1 MSLTKEEIAVELRKN
16 EKNVFGDDKDKY
28 DENLIEAVAT
38 KILNKNNTFT
48 DEEKKLIDDFI
59 AFNEENLS
67 DNDSNTREV
76 FKLLN
81 GQEGGKK
88 ARKSRKVRKSRKER
102 KSRKVRKER
111 KSRKVRKSR
120 KSSHKRK

>member
-38 KILNKNNTFT
+38 KILDKNHTFT
-48 DEEKKLIDDFI
+48 DEEQKLIDDFI
-59 AFNEENLS
+59 AFNEENVS
-67 DNDSNTREV
+67 DKDSKTYDV
-76 FKLLN
+76 FNFLV

-102 KSRKVRKER
+102 KSRKVGKER
-111 KSRKVRKSR
+111 KSRKFRKSR
-120 KSSHKRK
+120 KSSHKRR